1 MNTQKGESFSFLKKI
16 KFIFNNQEAT
26 ESSKP
31 IRGSS
36 SSYVLSIHITSS
48 LSLSH
53 ETALLHIAQALKV
66 LALLNIPK
74 ALAADLKNYKIHQ
87 IKSNQIH
94 LLRVL
99 TIPNNS
105 IH

>member
-1 MNTQKGESFSFLKKI
+1 MPIISETFAKELPHEYTKGESFSFLKKI

-31 IRGSS
+31 NRGSS

-53 ETALLHIAQALKV
+53 ETALL
-66 LALLNIPK
+66 
-74 ALAADLKNYKIHQ
+74 
-87 IKSNQIH
+87 
-94 LLRVL
+94 
-99 TIPNNS
+99 
-105 IH
+105 